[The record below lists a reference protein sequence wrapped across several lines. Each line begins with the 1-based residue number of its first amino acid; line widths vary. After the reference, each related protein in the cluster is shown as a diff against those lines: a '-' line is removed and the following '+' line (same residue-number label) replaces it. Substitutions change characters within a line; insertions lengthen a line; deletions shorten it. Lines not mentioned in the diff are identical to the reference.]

1 MEQSMNS
8 CDSGLVKK
16 TDTSTKLHNLSDKWT
31 IWAHLP
37 HDIDWSLKSYSKI
50 LTFNHIEEIITL
62 NNTIPEIMIKNC
74 MLFMMKDGIT
84 PIWEDKKNRNGGCF
98 SYRISNKHIAEIWNT
113 LCYKIVG
120 KTCCKNK
127 KLLETINGI
136 TVSPKKNFCILK
148 IWLSTSDFQNPSEIE
163 NFENFTSTGCIFK
176 RHNPEY

>member
-1 MEQSMNS
+1 MEQTLNS
-8 CDSGLVKK
+8 CDSGLVNK
-16 TDTSTKLHNLSDKWT
+16 TDTTTKLHKLSDKWT

-37 HDIDWSLKSYSKI
+37 HDIDWSLKSYSKL

-62 NNTIPEIMIKNC
+62 NNTIPDKMIKNC

-84 PIWEDKKNRNGGCF
+84 PIWEDEQNRNGGCF
-98 SYRISNKHIAEIWNT
+98 SYRISNKHISEIWNN

-120 KTCCKNK
+120 RSCCKNK
-127 KLLETINGI
+127 RLLDTINGV

-163 NFENFTSTGCIFK
+163 NFQNFTSTGCIFK